1 MLGHNVIS
9 REQLRRLTQRRPR
22 VLRVASPPVY
32 EAGPRVGPEFCPE
45 KVVLFVHFSTD
56 AQVSLS
62 VQTLLEQFSEHA
74 YAVLMA
80 SSATCE
86 GPLQWPRTLP
96 PGVTVYRRPNIGYD
110 FGSWAALMALH
121 PGALRS
127 PAVLVVND
135 SFIGPFRPIPDVLAN
150 FEQSDTDVWALT
162 STEQDAPHLQS
173 HWLGYHHGL
182 LATPVLRRFWRNI
195 RVEPT
200 KRDIVV
206 NYEIGQSRMF
216 AKHGFTVSVMYPFRW
231 VTHPGGNP
239 TSGGWRRLLAY
250 GFPFV
255 KREIVLRPPPEVPD
269 GFEVPAV
276 LRQRFDIDVQEW
288 V

>member
-1 MLGHNVIS
+1 MPTVDN
-9 REQLRRLTQRRPR
+9 RRSWRHFARRRPR
-22 VLRVASPPVY
+22 VLRVAAKPVY
-32 EAGPRVGPEFCPE
+32 EAGPRISSDICPS
-45 KVVLFVHFSTD
+45 KVVLFVHFSEV
-56 AQVSLS
+56 ARVSLS
-62 VQTLLEQFSEHA
+62 VQTLLEQFSDNG
-74 YAVLMA
+74 YTVLMA
-80 SSATCE
+80 SSATCQ
-86 GPLQWPRTLP
+86 GPLEWPRGLP
-96 PGVTVYRRPNIGYD
+96 PAVTVYRRPNVGYD
-110 FGSWAALMALH
+110 FGSWAALMDLH
-121 PGALRS
+121 PNVLHAPS
-127 PAVLVVND
+127 VLVVND
-135 SFIGPFRPIPDVLAN
+135 SFIGPFRPIADVLAD
-150 FEQSDTDVWALT
+150 FEQCDTDVWALT

-182 LATPVLRRFWRNI
+182 LATPVLRRFWRNV

-216 AKHGFTVSVMYPFRW
+216 AAHGYSVSVMYPFRW

-250 GFPFV
+250 GFPFI

-269 GFEVPAV
+269 GFEVSAV
-276 LRQRFDIDVQEW
+276 VQQRFGLEVQEW